1 MSDGKNKSK
10 IDAKTA
16 LFGLLGNPVGH
27 SMSPFMQNQFLEQ
40 CDVNGVYLAFAVE
53 KDSIGDAI
61 RGMHALGV
69 QGANVTI
76 PHKEA
81 VIPHLCGMSKAAQAC
96 GAVNTLVYTQDGY
109 YGDNTDG
116 AGLLAALDAKNG
128 WKAVGQNILIIGAGG
143 AAKGVAVAMALEG
156 AAKICIANR
165 TMERAQQL
173 AGQIAA
179 LSDTETVAVS
189 MEALQNPDLYKEYST
204 IVNTTSLGMSPN
216 VDDMAPVCIEA
227 LSEQHLVVDLI
238 YNPMETKL
246 LRLAKAQGAKTAS
259 GLGMFVYQGVLAFEK
274 WTGKTPEY
282 VDDIETQL
290 IERLT
295 K

>member
-1 MSDGKNKSK
+1 MPDVKNKSG

-40 CDVNGVYLAFAVE
+40 CGVNGVYLAFAVE
-53 KDSIGDAI
+53 KDAIGDAI
-61 RGMHALGV
+61 RGMHAMGV

-96 GAVNTLVYTQDGY
+96 GAVNTLVYTPEGY

-116 AGLLAALDAKNG
+116 SGLLAALAAKNG
-128 WKAVGQNILIIGAGG
+128 WKAAGQKILMIGAGG

-156 AAKICIANR
+156 AAEICIANR
-165 TMERAQQL
+165 TVEKAQQL
-173 AGQIAA
+173 AEQIAA
-179 LSDTETVAVS
+179 LSDTRTAAIS
-189 MEALQNPDLYKEYST
+189 MESLQNPDLYKEYST

-227 LSEQHLVVDLI
+227 LNEQHLVVDLI

-274 WTGKTPEY
+274 WTGKTPEHI
-282 VDDIETQL
+282 DDIESQL